1 MVSFILQLS
10 MNRLNGIDR
19 EFEEKVY
26 CFAYYTLYTKCSAIY
41 RMGVT
46 NMLKIQNLKK
56 SYGKRTILNNVNMNI
71 PKGKV
76 YALIGPN
83 GAGKSTIMK
92 ILTGLV
98 SKTSGSI
105 IFEGREW
112 SRRDLRKIG
121 SIIEEPPLYK
131 NLSAYDNMKVV
142 TTMLGVS
149 ESTILPLLNKVGLG
163 NIDKRPVKQFSLGM
177 KQRLGIAISLINS
190 PKLLILDEPT
200 NGLDPIGIQELR
212 EIIES
217 FKSEGMTIMISSH
230 ILSEVEHLADFIG
243 FIYEGKIVLEK
254 EYDGS
259 ENLEELFNNQ
269 ILFEKRR

>member
-1 MVSFILQLS
+1 
-10 MNRLNGIDR
+10 
-19 EFEEKVY
+19 
-26 CFAYYTLYTKCSAIY
+26 
-41 RMGVT
+41 
-46 NMLKIQNLKK
+46 MLKIQNLKK

-200 NGLDPIGIQELR
+200 NGLDPIGIQELG

-243 FIYEGKIVLEK
+243 FIYEGKIILEK

>member
-1 MVSFILQLS
+1 
-10 MNRLNGIDR
+10 
-19 EFEEKVY
+19 
-26 CFAYYTLYTKCSAIY
+26 
-41 RMGVT
+41 
-46 NMLKIQNLKK
+46 MLKIQNLKK

-149 ESTILPLLNKVGLG
+149 ESAILPLLNKVGLG

-269 ILFEKRR
+269 I

>member
-1 MVSFILQLS
+1 M
-10 MNRLNGIDR
+10 
-19 EFEEKVY
+19 
-26 CFAYYTLYTKCSAIY
+26 
-41 RMGVT
+41 
-46 NMLKIQNLKK
+46 
-56 SYGKRTILNNVNMNI
+56 NMNI

-243 FIYEGKIVLEK
+243 FIYEGKIILEK

>member
-1 MVSFILQLS
+1 
-10 MNRLNGIDR
+10 
-19 EFEEKVY
+19 
-26 CFAYYTLYTKCSAIY
+26 
-41 RMGVT
+41 
-46 NMLKIQNLKK
+46 
-56 SYGKRTILNNVNMNI
+56 MNI

-243 FIYEGKIVLEK
+243 FIYEGKIILEK

>member
-1 MVSFILQLS
+1 
-10 MNRLNGIDR
+10 
-19 EFEEKVY
+19 
-26 CFAYYTLYTKCSAIY
+26 
-41 RMGVT
+41 
-46 NMLKIQNLKK
+46 NLKK

-243 FIYEGKIVLEK
+243 FIYEGKIILEK

>member
-1 MVSFILQLS
+1 
-10 MNRLNGIDR
+10 
-19 EFEEKVY
+19 
-26 CFAYYTLYTKCSAIY
+26 
-41 RMGVT
+41 
-46 NMLKIQNLKK
+46 MLKIQNLKK

-149 ESTILPLLNKVGLG
+149 ESAILPLLNKVGLG

-217 FKSEGMTIMISSH
+217 FNSEGMTIMISSH

>member
-1 MVSFILQLS
+1 
-10 MNRLNGIDR
+10 
-19 EFEEKVY
+19 
-26 CFAYYTLYTKCSAIY
+26 
-41 RMGVT
+41 
-46 NMLKIQNLKK
+46 MLKIQNLKK
-56 SYGKRTILNNVNMNI
+56 SYGKRTILNNVNMDI

>member
-1 MVSFILQLS
+1 
-10 MNRLNGIDR
+10 
-19 EFEEKVY
+19 
-26 CFAYYTLYTKCSAIY
+26 
-41 RMGVT
+41 
-46 NMLKIQNLKK
+46 MLKIQNLKK

-98 SKTSGSI
+98 SKTSSSI

-149 ESTILPLLNKVGLG
+149 ESAILPLLNKVGLG

>member
-1 MVSFILQLS
+1 
-10 MNRLNGIDR
+10 
-19 EFEEKVY
+19 
-26 CFAYYTLYTKCSAIY
+26 
-41 RMGVT
+41 
-46 NMLKIQNLKK
+46 
-56 SYGKRTILNNVNMNI
+56 

-163 NIDKRPVKQFSLGM
+163 DIDKRPVKQFSLGM

>member
-1 MVSFILQLS
+1 
-10 MNRLNGIDR
+10 
-19 EFEEKVY
+19 
-26 CFAYYTLYTKCSAIY
+26 
-41 RMGVT
+41 
-46 NMLKIQNLKK
+46 MLKIQNLKK

-163 NIDKRPVKQFSLGM
+163 DIDKRPVKQFSLGM

-212 EIIES
+212 KIIES

>member
-1 MVSFILQLS
+1 
-10 MNRLNGIDR
+10 
-19 EFEEKVY
+19 
-26 CFAYYTLYTKCSAIY
+26 
-41 RMGVT
+41 
-46 NMLKIQNLKK
+46 
-56 SYGKRTILNNVNMNI
+56 NMNI

-112 SRRDLRKIG
+112 SRQDLRKIG

-243 FIYEGKIVLEK
+243 FIYEGKIILEK

-269 ILFEKRR
+269 ILFE

>member
-1 MVSFILQLS
+1 
-10 MNRLNGIDR
+10 
-19 EFEEKVY
+19 
-26 CFAYYTLYTKCSAIY
+26 
-41 RMGVT
+41 
-46 NMLKIQNLKK
+46 MLKIKNLIKT
-56 SYGKRTILNNVNMNI
+56 YGKRTVLDNVNMNI

-92 ILTGLV
+92 ILTGLIN
-98 SKTSGSI
+98 KTSGSI

-112 SRRDLRKIG
+112 SRRDLQKIG

-142 TTMLGVS
+142 TTMLGIS
-149 ESTILPLLNKVGLG
+149 ESTIPSLLKKVGLG
-163 NIDKRPVKQFSLGM
+163 SIDKRPVKQFSLGM

-217 FKSEGMTIMISSH
+217 FKSEGITIMISSH

-254 EYDGS
+254 EYNGS
-259 ENLEELFNNQ
+259 ENLEELFNSQ
-269 ILFEKRR
+269 ILFEKGRKE

>member
-1 MVSFILQLS
+1 
-10 MNRLNGIDR
+10 
-19 EFEEKVY
+19 
-26 CFAYYTLYTKCSAIY
+26 
-41 RMGVT
+41 
-46 NMLKIQNLKK
+46 MLKIQNLKK

-243 FIYEGKIVLEK
+243 FIYEGKIILEK

-269 ILFEKRR
+269 ILFEKSR

>member
-1 MVSFILQLS
+1 
-10 MNRLNGIDR
+10 
-19 EFEEKVY
+19 
-26 CFAYYTLYTKCSAIY
+26 
-41 RMGVT
+41 
-46 NMLKIQNLKK
+46 KIQNLKK

-163 NIDKRPVKQFSLGM
+163 DIDKRPVKQFSLGM

>member
-1 MVSFILQLS
+1 
-10 MNRLNGIDR
+10 
-19 EFEEKVY
+19 
-26 CFAYYTLYTKCSAIY
+26 
-41 RMGVT
+41 
-46 NMLKIQNLKK
+46 QNLKK

-243 FIYEGKIVLEK
+243 FIYEGKIILE
-254 EYDGS
+254 
-259 ENLEELFNNQ
+259 
-269 ILFEKRR
+269 

>member
-1 MVSFILQLS
+1 
-10 MNRLNGIDR
+10 
-19 EFEEKVY
+19 
-26 CFAYYTLYTKCSAIY
+26 
-41 RMGVT
+41 
-46 NMLKIQNLKK
+46 MLKIQNLKK
-56 SYGKRTILNNVNMNI
+56 SYGKRTILDNINMNI

-92 ILTGLV
+92 ILTGLIN
-98 SKTSGSI
+98 KTSGAI

-142 TTMLGVS
+142 TTMLDIS

-190 PKLLILDEPT
+190 PNLLILDEPT

-217 FKSEGMTIMISSH
+217 FKLEGMTIMISSH

-259 ENLEELFNNQ
+259 ENLEELFNHQ
-269 ILFEKRR
+269 ILVEKGRKKL

>member
-1 MVSFILQLS
+1 
-10 MNRLNGIDR
+10 
-19 EFEEKVY
+19 
-26 CFAYYTLYTKCSAIY
+26 
-41 RMGVT
+41 
-46 NMLKIQNLKK
+46 NLKK

-149 ESTILPLLNKVGLG
+149 ESAILPLLNKVGLG

-269 ILFEKRR
+269 ILFE

>member
-1 MVSFILQLS
+1 
-10 MNRLNGIDR
+10 
-19 EFEEKVY
+19 
-26 CFAYYTLYTKCSAIY
+26 
-41 RMGVT
+41 
-46 NMLKIQNLKK
+46 MLKIQNLKK

-163 NIDKRPVKQFSLGM
+163 DIDKRPVKQFSLGM

-230 ILSEVEHLADFIG
+230 ILSEVEHLANFIG

-259 ENLEELFNNQ
+259 ENLEELF
-269 ILFEKRR
+269 

>member
-1 MVSFILQLS
+1 
-10 MNRLNGIDR
+10 
-19 EFEEKVY
+19 
-26 CFAYYTLYTKCSAIY
+26 
-41 RMGVT
+41 
-46 NMLKIQNLKK
+46 
-56 SYGKRTILNNVNMNI
+56 I

-163 NIDKRPVKQFSLGM
+163 DIDKRPVKQFSLGM

>member
-1 MVSFILQLS
+1 
-10 MNRLNGIDR
+10 
-19 EFEEKVY
+19 
-26 CFAYYTLYTKCSAIY
+26 
-41 RMGVT
+41 
-46 NMLKIQNLKK
+46 MLKIQNLKK

-163 NIDKRPVKQFSLGM
+163 DIDKRPVKQFSLGM

-259 ENLEELFNNQ
+259 ENL
-269 ILFEKRR
+269 

>member
-1 MVSFILQLS
+1 
-10 MNRLNGIDR
+10 
-19 EFEEKVY
+19 
-26 CFAYYTLYTKCSAIY
+26 
-41 RMGVT
+41 
-46 NMLKIQNLKK
+46 MLKVQNLRK
-56 SYGKRTILNNVNMNI
+56 SYGKRTVLDNVNMNI

-92 ILTGLV
+92 ILTGLIN
-98 SKTSGSI
+98 KTSGSI
-105 IFEGREW
+105 TFEGREW
-112 SRRDLRKIG
+112 SRRDLQKIG

-142 TTMLGVS
+142 TTMLGIS
-149 ESTILPLLNKVGLG
+149 NSTILPLLNKVGLG
-163 NIDKRPVKQFSLGM
+163 NIDRRPVKQFSLGM
-177 KQRLGIAISLINS
+177 KQRLGIAIALINS

-212 EIIES
+212 EIIDS
-217 FKSEGMTIMISSH
+217 FKSDGMTVMISSH

-243 FIYEGKIVLEK
+243 FIYEGRIVLEK

-269 ILFEKRR
+269 IIYEKGRRLWNKFFYQI

>member
-1 MVSFILQLS
+1 M
-10 MNRLNGIDR
+10 
-19 EFEEKVY
+19 
-26 CFAYYTLYTKCSAIY
+26 
-41 RMGVT
+41 
-46 NMLKIQNLKK
+46 
-56 SYGKRTILNNVNMNI
+56 NNVNMNI

-112 SRRDLRKIG
+112 SRQDLRKIG

-243 FIYEGKIVLEK
+243 FIYEGKI
-254 EYDGS
+254 
-259 ENLEELFNNQ
+259 
-269 ILFEKRR
+269 

>member
-1 MVSFILQLS
+1 
-10 MNRLNGIDR
+10 
-19 EFEEKVY
+19 
-26 CFAYYTLYTKCSAIY
+26 
-41 RMGVT
+41 
-46 NMLKIQNLKK
+46 LKIQNLKK

-163 NIDKRPVKQFSLGM
+163 DIDKRPVKQFSLGM

-269 ILFEKRR
+269 ILFE

>member
-1 MVSFILQLS
+1 
-10 MNRLNGIDR
+10 
-19 EFEEKVY
+19 
-26 CFAYYTLYTKCSAIY
+26 
-41 RMGVT
+41 
-46 NMLKIQNLKK
+46 KIQNLKK

-243 FIYEGKIVLEK
+243 FIYEGKIILEK

>member
-1 MVSFILQLS
+1 
-10 MNRLNGIDR
+10 
-19 EFEEKVY
+19 
-26 CFAYYTLYTKCSAIY
+26 
-41 RMGVT
+41 
-46 NMLKIQNLKK
+46 LKK

-243 FIYEGKIVLEK
+243 FIYEGKIILEK

>member
-1 MVSFILQLS
+1 
-10 MNRLNGIDR
+10 
-19 EFEEKVY
+19 
-26 CFAYYTLYTKCSAIY
+26 
-41 RMGVT
+41 
-46 NMLKIQNLKK
+46 MLKIQNLKK

-163 NIDKRPVKQFSLGM
+163 DIDKRPVKQFSLGM

-269 ILFEKRR
+269 ILFEK

>member
-1 MVSFILQLS
+1 
-10 MNRLNGIDR
+10 
-19 EFEEKVY
+19 
-26 CFAYYTLYTKCSAIY
+26 
-41 RMGVT
+41 
-46 NMLKIQNLKK
+46 MLKIQNLKK

-259 ENLEELFNNQ
+259 ENLEELFNN
-269 ILFEKRR
+269 

>member
-1 MVSFILQLS
+1 
-10 MNRLNGIDR
+10 
-19 EFEEKVY
+19 
-26 CFAYYTLYTKCSAIY
+26 
-41 RMGVT
+41 
-46 NMLKIQNLKK
+46 K

-149 ESTILPLLNKVGLG
+149 ESAILPLLNKVGLG

>member
-1 MVSFILQLS
+1 
-10 MNRLNGIDR
+10 
-19 EFEEKVY
+19 
-26 CFAYYTLYTKCSAIY
+26 
-41 RMGVT
+41 
-46 NMLKIQNLKK
+46 MLKIQNLKK

-230 ILSEVEHLADFIG
+230 TLSEVEHLADFIG
-243 FIYEGKIVLEK
+243 FIYEGKIILEK

>member
-1 MVSFILQLS
+1 
-10 MNRLNGIDR
+10 
-19 EFEEKVY
+19 
-26 CFAYYTLYTKCSAIY
+26 
-41 RMGVT
+41 
-46 NMLKIQNLKK
+46 MLKIQNLTKI
-56 SYGKRTILNNVNMNI
+56 YGKNTVLDHVNMNI

-76 YALIGPN
+76 YGLIGPN

-92 ILTGLV
+92 ILTGLIN
-98 SKTSGSI
+98 KTSGSI

-112 SRRDLRKIG
+112 SRRDLQKIG

-131 NLSAYDNMKVV
+131 NLNAYDNMKVV
-142 TTMLGVS
+142 TTMLGVPDNV
-149 ESTILPLLNKVGLG
+149 ILPLLEKVGLG
-163 NIDKRPVKQFSLGM
+163 KIDRRPVKQFSLGM

-217 FKSEGMTIMISSH
+217 FKAEGMTIMISSH
-230 ILSEVEHLADFIG
+230 ILSEVEHLSDYIG

-254 EYDGS
+254 KYDGS
-259 ENLEELFNNQ
+259 ENLEKLFNNL
-269 ILFEKRR
+269 ILSERGQG

>member
-1 MVSFILQLS
+1 
-10 MNRLNGIDR
+10 
-19 EFEEKVY
+19 
-26 CFAYYTLYTKCSAIY
+26 
-41 RMGVT
+41 
-46 NMLKIQNLKK
+46 
-56 SYGKRTILNNVNMNI
+56 NI

-243 FIYEGKIVLEK
+243 FIYEGKIILEK

>member
-1 MVSFILQLS
+1 
-10 MNRLNGIDR
+10 
-19 EFEEKVY
+19 
-26 CFAYYTLYTKCSAIY
+26 
-41 RMGVT
+41 
-46 NMLKIQNLKK
+46 MLKIQNLTKI
-56 SYGKRTILNNVNMNI
+56 YGKNTVLDHVNMNI

-76 YALIGPN
+76 YGLIGPN

-92 ILTGLV
+92 ILTGLIN
-98 SKTSGSI
+98 KTSGSI

-112 SRRDLRKIG
+112 SRRDLQKIG

-131 NLSAYDNMKVV
+131 NLNAYDNMKVV
-142 TTMLGVS
+142 TTMLGVPDNV
-149 ESTILPLLNKVGLG
+149 ILPLLEKVGLG
-163 NIDKRPVKQFSLGM
+163 KIDRRPVKQFSLGR

-217 FKSEGMTIMISSH
+217 FKAEGMTIMISSH
-230 ILSEVEHLADFIG
+230 ILSEVEHLSDYIG

-254 EYDGS
+254 KYDGS
-259 ENLEELFNNQ
+259 ENLEKLFNNL
-269 ILFEKRR
+269 ILSERGQG

>member
-1 MVSFILQLS
+1 
-10 MNRLNGIDR
+10 
-19 EFEEKVY
+19 
-26 CFAYYTLYTKCSAIY
+26 
-41 RMGVT
+41 
-46 NMLKIQNLKK
+46 MLKIQNLKK

-243 FIYEGKIVLEK
+243 FIYEGKIILEK
-254 EYDGS
+254 EYDG
-259 ENLEELFNNQ
+259 
-269 ILFEKRR
+269 